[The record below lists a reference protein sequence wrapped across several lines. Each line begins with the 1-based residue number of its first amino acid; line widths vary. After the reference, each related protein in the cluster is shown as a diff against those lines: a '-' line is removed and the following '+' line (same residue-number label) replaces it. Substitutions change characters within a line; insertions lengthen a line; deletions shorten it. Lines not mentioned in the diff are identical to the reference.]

1 MKPRYHSKHT
11 ITSHYKVETLQST
24 LNGFLVVVGV
34 QKQELHVG
42 LGEPLLAAP
51 GPHGHAS
58 RVTSRDGHSHVTRDY
73 SGHAVS
79 HSATTFSISSDLK
92 TFYTSSKRYPSL
104 EVATALCGILPLY
117 CIQMNIYIDAI
128 LYMSHMT
135 TDY

>member
-1 MKPRYHSKHT
+1 MKLWVLSLPSGQSDMKPRYHSKHT

-58 RVTSRDGHSHVTRDY
+58 QAEMVT
-73 SGHAVS
+73 
-79 HSATTFSISSDLK
+79 AT
-92 TFYTSSKRYPSL
+92 
-104 EVATALCGILPLY
+104 
-117 CIQMNIYIDAI
+117 
-128 LYMSHMT
+128 
-135 TDY
+135 